1 MDESNEIN
9 ETPTQALEEETKE
22 LVTKLVQSN
31 DVKEVSDLTKL
42 FNLNQVKKNALRID
56 KLNALLDL
64 VHDQAIQRVE
74 KRPDAISNKELLEYM
89 QIVQNSI
96 EKSQKVV
103 NSVDETPIVQI
114 NHQTNVFN
122 VDNNQTITLDRDSRE
137 RILEAV
143 RQYMQ
148 QNNIVEED
156 NNIIE
161 IESPEVDVEISEEEK
176 G

>member
-143 RQYMQ
+143 RHYMQ